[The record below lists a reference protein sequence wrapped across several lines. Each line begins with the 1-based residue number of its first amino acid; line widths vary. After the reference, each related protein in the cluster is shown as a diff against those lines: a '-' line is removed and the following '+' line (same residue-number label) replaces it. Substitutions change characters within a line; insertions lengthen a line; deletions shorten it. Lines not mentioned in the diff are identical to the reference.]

1 MYKWEFDPD
10 TPPISSRLK
19 RGDRGAETEFRLRK
33 RMLEKHLLSKQL
45 IASSFYPKG
54 RIPQNMID
62 YVVRTVYYTARA
74 YD

>member
-10 TPPISSRLK
+10 TPPLSSRLK
-19 RGDRGAETEFRLRK
+19 GGDRGAETEFRLRK
-33 RMLEKHLLSKQL
+33 RMLEKHLLLKQL
-45 IASSFYPKG
+45 IARRLYPKG

-62 YVVRTVYYTARA
+62 YVVKTVYYTARA